1 MAGIVKTVIRIGVI
15 GGLATGAAVLIAG
28 PDRVA
33 AVANQTKSKIVDVI
47 DANIDDPIAMRSQ
60 LRSLEAQ
67 YPERI
72 AEVRSHLAELK
83 TQRDEI
89 VRERQIADRVVSLA
103 RVDFNE
109 IQSLIAMA
117 EEAKADGS
125 FVRVSFDNRT
135 YNLDNAYRR
144 AADISDTIDLYQA
157 RMHDY
162 ENDLANLD
170 ADAEQLE
177 NLLAKLERE
186 HDEFQTQLAH
196 LERQIDAVARKERM
210 VDVMAERQK
219 KLDELSKYRVASL
232 DQFKSRLAERTA
244 ELDAKLASL
253 SRSEGRADYEDQARV
268 ELSREASAKARYERS
283 LKSVETARPRPTVE
297 IGPDD
302 LEQTDD
308 EADKVASSNR

>member
-60 LRSLEAQ
+60 LRSLEAE

-83 TQRDEI
+83 AQRDQI
-89 VRERQIADRVVSLA
+89 VRERHIAERVVSLA

-117 EEAKADGS
+117 EEARSDGS

-157 RMHDY
+157 RMNDY
-162 ENDLANLD
+162 ENDLANLE

-210 VDVMAERQK
+210 VKVMAERQK
-219 KLDELSKYRVASL
+219 TLDELSDYRVASL
-232 DQFKSRLAERTA
+232 DQFKARLSERTA
-244 ELDAKLASL
+244 ELDARLASL
-253 SRSEGRADYEDQARV
+253 ARNEGRADYEDQARV
-268 ELSREASAKARYERS
+268 ELSREASAKVRYERS
-283 LKSVETARPRPTVE
+283 RDNVERSKPRPTVE